1 MSTKQESEELL
12 AKTQELFEWLKGG
25 EQPKTLLSPKRDQPK
40 LSKRQAWHLIWFLQE
55 FTGVIP
61 DHFELCHGCGEV
73 FDSYAEGVYWESK
86 GRHYCGACECYRVP
100 ENHDNCMRGR

>member
-1 MSTKQESEELL
+1 MSTKKETEELL
-12 AKTQELFEWLKGG
+12 AKTQQLFEWLKGG
-25 EQPKTLLSPKRDQPK
+25 EQPKSLLSLKRDQPK

-73 FDSYAEGVYWESK
+73 FDSYTEGCT
-86 GRHYCGACECYRVP
+86 GRA
-100 ENHDNCMRGR
+100 RGSTTVKLASVTVFPKITTIA